1 MVQRLPT
8 AFQGA
13 TVENASRRRKRSQEQ
28 TTADD
33 AVAMAVAA
41 TIQHATHVCTLSGL
55 GPVRIYIDLAIG
67 CRDYMRRKSSDSAVN
82 SVAPTQTT
90 SLVLVQHVVCENQFA
105 RRHDIGDR
113 TQTHLLSLRASYLG
127 SNCDVQRSRQS

>member
-13 TVENASRRRKRSQEQ
+13 TVENASRRQQ
-28 TTADD
+28 TTRSPW
-33 AVAMAVAA
+33 
-41 TIQHATHVCTLSGL
+41 QWRQPYGHAIHVCTLSGL

-90 SLVLVQHVVCENQFA
+90 SLVLVQDVVRENQFA